1 MAKKSQL
8 VGVDLG
14 SYSVK
19 VAEIDSGKNGN
30 ILRNFGV
37 ALLPP
42 ESIAEGQIQ
51 SKDVLSNTIRRLF
64 EQLNIKNRNVCTSIS
79 GASCILK
86 KLPTIQG
93 KTVEE
98 IEQGLKNEM
107 EQYIPYDISD
117 AYIDHFIQVSD
128 GTTPKAGEK
137 IGEADVLVAAA
148 PKALVDSYVEILE
161 AADLNPV
168 VMDVGILAIQNSV
181 EVTVP
186 ELPQEYTIV
195 SIGAETITIHAV
207 RKGMPLFTRDVWMGG
222 NQLTRAIMAN
232 FDLNFWEAEEVKLGN
247 RQVHPGKEPLLK
259 KLFIE
264 YVGEWVKEI
273 GKAVEYIRSSFS
285 DLSISNLYLTG
296 GGSLLPGIKDAISM
310 ETRLNVIYVDPFAGL
325 IVDPKK
331 FDEEYLKEYAAI
343 SGQVVGL
350 ALRAAKDK

>member
-1 MAKKSQL
+1 
-8 VGVDLG
+8 V
-14 SYSVK
+14 
-19 VAEIDSGKNGN
+19 
-30 ILRNFGV
+30 
-37 ALLPP
+37 
-42 ESIAEGQIQ
+42 
-51 SKDVLSNTIRRLF
+51 
-64 EQLNIKNRNVCTSIS
+64 
-79 GASCILK
+79 
-86 KLPTIQG
+86 
-93 KTVEE
+93 
-98 IEQGLKNEM
+98 
-107 EQYIPYDISD
+107 
-117 AYIDHFIQVSD
+117 
-128 GTTPKAGEK
+128 
-137 IGEADVLVAAA
+137 
-148 PKALVDSYVEILE
+148 
-161 AADLNPV
+161 
-168 VMDVGILAIQNSV
+168 QNSV

-232 FDLNFWEAEEVKLGN
+232 FDLDFWEAEEVKLGN

-259 KLFIE
+259 RLFIE

-331 FDEEYLKEYAAI
+331 FDEEYLKEYATI
-343 SGQVVGL
+343 SAQVVGL
-350 ALRAAKDK
+350 ALREAKDK